1 MQLESELHALASE
14 IAWPPTPTMRP
25 QLEPRRRERRRPL
38 LAALAL
44 SLTAIAVALA
54 VPPSR
59 AAILRFFHLG
69 AATVQIVERLPA
81 AQERPL
87 AAGLGPTVPTTAA
100 RATLQ
105 GMSLLPPLSTPPPLH
120 ARDGVVSMLFRYHGA
135 VVLLSEVSDRGG
147 VLVKKLAGSATHIV
161 PVHVDHNP
169 GLWLSGPPH
178 VLILPSGPPRLAH
191 HVLLWH
197 QSHLTLRLEGRHLT
211 ETAAKTLAQA
221 LG

>member
-14 IAWPPTPTMRP
+14 IAWPPTPTLRP
-25 QLEPRRRERRRPL
+25 RLEPRRRELRRPV

-44 SLTAIAVALA
+44 SLTAIAAALA

-69 AATVQIVERLPA
+69 AATVQIVEQLPP

-87 AAGLGPTVPTTAA
+87 AAGLGPTVPTAA
-100 RATLQ
+100 AQATLQ
-105 GMSLLPPLSTPPPLH
+105 GMLLLPPLAPPPPLH
-120 ARDGVVSMLFRYHGA
+120 LRDGIVSLLFRYHGA
-135 VVLLSEVSDRGG
+135 VVLLSEISDRNG

-161 PVHVDHNP
+161 PVQVGHNA
-169 GLWLSGPPH
+169 GLWLSGAPH
-178 VLILPSGPPRLAH
+178 LFILPSGPPRLAH
-191 HVLLWH
+191 AVLLWH
-197 QSHLTLRLEGRHLT
+197 DGHLTLRLEGKHLT
-211 ETAAKTLAQA
+211 ETAANTLAQT